1 MESIDYGLFEG
12 NRGEICFNPTQFIMT
27 FLIEEGKYLVKDA
40 ATKQFYEYAEDLGIY
55 IVVDIDEI
63 KRDLMGYFNSIVP
76 KGWSVGYEK
85 QYIPALNNLVPIIY
99 DFDKRINTLV
109 FLNCCYQI
117 KTKKV
122 LNHSPKWHRTVMIP
136 YNYDRG
142 AKCPLFDQYLK
153 DVTCNDR
160 LLEDTLEEVLGYM
173 LYPLNSANKMI
184 VFLGEGANSKS
195 TFMTLMKNMAGKS
208 NTSAVPLKDFEK
220 SFTRHSLKGK
230 LLNLVPE
237 GEFLKVDTLMSGI
250 VKQFITGDEVSAEIK
265 GGETYTFEPNLK
277 IAIALNRLPDNIKD
291 TTPAI
296 KRRLLILPFKADF
309 TGKRLDRNMS
319 KKLMA
324 EMPGIINRALN
335 GLERLEKN
343 SFVFSYEEQSAAVID
358 DLFMSSDPLY
368 YFVAKYIVHR
378 VGAKLG
384 YGSALKMYNSWC
396 VENNIDSAYGARA
409 FSSKFKDKLRSKNF
423 RIVSYKSNGKTGLE
437 DIACIYRG

>member
-1 MESIDYGLFEG
+1 MDSIDYGLFEG

-27 FLIEEGKYLVKDA
+27 FLMVEGKYLVKDA
-40 ATKQFYEYAEDLGIY
+40 ATKQFYKYAEDLGIY

-63 KRDLMGYFNSIVP
+63 KRDLMRYFNSIVP
-76 KGWSVGYEK
+76 NGWSVGYEK
-85 QYIPALNNLVPIIY
+85 QYIPALNNLIPIIY
-99 DFDKRINTLV
+99 DFDEEINILV
-109 FLNCCYQI
+109 FRNCCYQI
-117 KTKKV
+117 NTKRV
-122 LNHSPKWHRTVMIP
+122 LKHWSQWHRTVMIP
-136 YNYDRG
+136 YIYDRK
-142 AKCPLFDQYLK
+142 AKCPVFNQYLK
-153 DVTCNDR
+153 DVTCNDQ

-265 GGETYTFEPNLK
+265 GGETYTYEPNLK

-309 TGKRLDRNMS
+309 TGKRLDRDMS
-319 KKLMA
+319 NKLIV
-324 EMPGIINRALN
+324 EMPGIINRALS

-343 SFVFSYEEQSAAVID
+343 SFVFSYEKQSDTVID

-368 YFVAKYIVHR
+368 YFVGKYIVHR

-384 YGSALKMYNSWC
+384 YCSALKMYNSWC
-396 VENNIDSAYGARA
+396 IENNIESAYEARA
-409 FSSKFKDKLRSKNF
+409 FSSKFKDILRSKNF

-437 DIACIYRG
+437 DIACIYKA